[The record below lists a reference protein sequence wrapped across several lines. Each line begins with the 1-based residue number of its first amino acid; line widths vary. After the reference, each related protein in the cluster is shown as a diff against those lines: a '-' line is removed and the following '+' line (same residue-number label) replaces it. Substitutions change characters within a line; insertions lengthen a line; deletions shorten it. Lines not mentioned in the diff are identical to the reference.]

1 LSKQQQQQQR
11 LHSRSCFYTKKK
23 QRIEFCRKDLRERER
38 EIKFSRS
45 LFIQRKTRK
54 KELGFVD
61 DEI

>member
-1 LSKQQQQQQR
+1 M
-11 LHSRSCFYTKKK
+11 
-23 QRIEFCRKDLRERER
+23 EREM
-38 EIKFSRS
+38 KFSRS